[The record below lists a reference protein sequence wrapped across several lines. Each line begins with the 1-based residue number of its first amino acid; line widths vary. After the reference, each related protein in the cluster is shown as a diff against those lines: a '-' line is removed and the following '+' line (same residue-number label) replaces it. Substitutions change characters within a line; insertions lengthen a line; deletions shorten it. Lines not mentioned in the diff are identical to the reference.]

1 MIHQTFIADSTDG
14 SGRSARAEVAL
25 ICEVR
30 QALTRPWVMVRLE
43 DISEQ
48 GFRIALL
55 PNGSPDKP
63 MWIKIPGLQVLKA
76 NICWQEGRA
85 VGCKFEAS
93 LHIAVFE
100 NIVRLAASAS
110 LSSS

>member
-1 MIHQTFIADSTDG
+1 
-14 SGRSARAEVAL
+14 
-25 ICEVR
+25 
-30 QALTRPWVMVRLE
+30 MVRVE

-85 VGCKFEAS
+85 VGCKFEAP

-100 NIVRLAASAS
+100 NIVRQSVIGRAP
-110 LSSS
+110 SS